1 MQNIKN
7 LILMS
12 YEIKFKNKKQS
23 HTLNKIHH
31 TTFSKKKKNHT
42 TKIITRS
49 ILLKIFKKN
58 DYSYY

>member
-31 TTFSKKKKNHT
+31 TTFSKKKIKNT
-42 TKIITRS
+42 IQQKLS
-49 ILLKIFKKN
+49 NVL
-58 DYSYY
+58 SYYKFLKN